1 MYSKFS
7 PENNMKF
14 KQTYTWILLL
24 LLLAGCSKDPT
35 DDGGSSVN
43 KSANLRSLGASA
55 NELLSDEKFTSIN
68 IEIVYVS
75 GYEPEQSTL
84 DNLIDYLE
92 KRIYKPDGI
101 KISKRAV
108 PSSNEAPFEIEEIVA
123 IEAEERLTY
132 NAGDEIA
139 VFIYFA
145 DGSNEGDTDSKVILG
160 SAYRNTSMVIY
171 GKTVK
176 KIANRMNSTD
186 KGIVESTVVN
196 HEFGHLFGLVDVGT
210 AMQTNHEDPDS
221 NAHCNVSGC
230 LMNAN
235 LEFGSGVVDVLDNN
249 GVPPMDDFCIMDL
262 RANGGR

>member
-1 MYSKFS
+1 
-7 PENNMKF
+7 MKL
-14 KQTYTWILLL
+14 KQIFTWCILLL
-24 LLLAGCSKDPT
+24 LIAGCSKDST
-35 DDGGSSVN
+35 DDDGSAVD
-43 KSANLRSLGASA
+43 KSANLRALGASA

-75 GYEPEQSTL
+75 GFEPSQRTL
-84 DNLIDYLE
+84 DNLTEFLE
-92 KRIYKPDGI
+92 QRTYKPDGV
-101 KISKRAV
+101 KISSRAV
-108 PSSNEAPFEIEEIVA
+108 SSSNEAPFEIEEIVA

-145 DGSNEGDTDSKVILG
+145 DGSNEDDTDRKVILG

-171 GKTVK
+171 GETVK
-176 KIANRMNSTD
+176 NIADRMNATD
-186 KGIVESTVVN
+186 KSIVESTVVN

-210 AMQTNHEDPDS
+210 AMQTSHEDPDS

-235 LEFGSGVVDVLDNN
+235 LEFGGGVIDALDDN
-249 GVPPMDDFCIMDL
+249 GIPLMDDLCIRDL
-262 RANGGR
+262 QANGGR